1 MENLILVNI
10 GNHFLSGEILI
21 ASYFLQYCDDERV
34 HAEIES
40 YRDMLELLRQIALMQ
55 IFHMHFNRISL
66 IKQTQQFGV

>member
-1 MENLILVNI
+1 MDNLILVNI

-34 HAEIES
+34 HVEVES
-40 YRDMLELLRQIALMQ
+40 YRDTFKLLGQIALMQ
-55 IFHMHFNRISL
+55 IFHMHFNRSL

>member
-1 MENLILVNI
+1 MDNLILVNI
-10 GNHFLSGEILI
+10 GYHFLAGESLI
-21 ASYFLQYCDDERV
+21 ASYFLQYCDERV

-40 YRDMLELLRQIALMQ
+40 YCDMFDLLRQNALMQ